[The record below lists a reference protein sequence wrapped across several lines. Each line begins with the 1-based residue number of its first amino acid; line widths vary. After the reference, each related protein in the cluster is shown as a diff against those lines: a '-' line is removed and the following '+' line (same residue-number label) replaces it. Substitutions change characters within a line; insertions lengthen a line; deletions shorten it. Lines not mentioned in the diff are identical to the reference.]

1 MIPREPPAQAG
12 QDEPEPAP
20 PPARLPALVAQP
32 LHEASHFDE
41 EDIRRL
47 RLALAD
53 LAECRRLL
61 RLTKR

>member
-1 MIPREPPAQAG
+1 
-12 QDEPEPAP
+12 
-20 PPARLPALVAQP
+20 VAQP